1 MLLTEP
7 IARAIADGSVTV
19 VFRRWPK
26 PRVRTDGTFRTGVG
40 VIRVTSIDDVAEITE
55 ADAAAAGAASAQAAR
70 ADLRGDPADPIYRIG
85 VEWAGPD
92 HRIGLAADANLTQ
105 ADVSAIADTLAGI
118 DRRSRDGAWT
128 DDVLRLIRDHPAERA
143 ESLRGD
149 LELPAFKRRVRR
161 LKELGLTRSLEV
173 GYEFSPRGAEY
184 LRRAARTESPR
195 PPS

>member
-1 MLLTEP
+1 MLLTDP

-26 PRVRTDGTFRTGVG
+26 PRLRTDGTFRTGVG
-40 VIRVTSIDDVAEITE
+40 VIRVTSIDGVAEITE
-55 ADAAAAGAASAQAAR
+55 PDAGAAGAASAQAAR

-92 HRIGLAADANLTQ
+92 HRIGLAADANLARRTSRRWPRSP
-105 ADVSAIADTLAGI
+105 ASTAAAATARGPAACSGSSATIRVS
-118 DRRSRDGAWT
+118 
-128 DDVLRLIRDHPAERA
+128 VP
-143 ESLRGD
+143 SLRGD
-149 LELPAFKRRVRR
+149 IELPAFKGRVRR

-173 GYEFSPRGAEY
+173 GYELSPRGAEY